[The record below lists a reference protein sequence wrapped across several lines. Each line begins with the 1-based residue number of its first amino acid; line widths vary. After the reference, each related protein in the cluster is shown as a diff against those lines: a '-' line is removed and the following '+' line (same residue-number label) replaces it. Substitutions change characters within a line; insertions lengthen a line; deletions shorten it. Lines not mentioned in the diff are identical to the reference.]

1 MVGCCSGSVLLSN
14 RNDVQSNP
22 KKVLFKGTIVRRR
35 KGRGGF
41 RRAMTSTTMRAW
53 PRLARFQRTKRKPR
67 GVCGTKRNVTT
78 CVHSRTGAMA
88 SVQMRTAQ
96 LVAARA
102 WSASRIARG
111 RVGTAPLLLGSV
123 LLSLLL
129 VLLYTLTKRRRHF
142 LDEVQCPSCRG
153 YGMRRCSVCDGR
165 GTVQWE
171 GKFTHVDPCP
181 LCFGRRVEPCP
192 ICGGIRTRKLWAHCK
207 APRKV
212 EVKARNR
219 RNKPNTQNPGIGD
232 IWGIPGITSRGR
244 WSLWRK
250 GGESG
255 TSSA

>member
-1 MVGCCSGSVLLSN
+1 MI
-14 RNDVQSNP
+14 R
-22 KKVLFKGTIVRRR
+22 
-35 KGRGGF
+35 F
-41 RRAMTSTTMRAW
+41 RSIMTSTTMCAW
-53 PRLARFQRTKRKPR
+53 PRLARFQRTKGKHR
-67 GVCGTKRNVTT
+67 GVCGAPRRTTK
-78 CVHSRTGAMA
+78 CSHSRTGAMA

-129 VLLYTLTKRRRHF
+129 ALLYALTKRRRHF
-142 LDEVQCPSCRG
+142 LEEEQCPACRG

-192 ICGGIRTRKLWAHCK
+192 ICGGTKARRIWSHCK
-207 APRKV
+207 QPRKV
-212 EVKARNR
+212 EGKSRNR
-219 RNKPNTQNPGIGD
+219 RNKPKTQGPGIGD

-244 WSLWRK
+244 WSPW
-250 GGESG
+250 GGGGQTG